1 MSFASARAAKAKKPK
16 TPKPPKPKRPPS
28 PPPAD
33 GSKRPTGRPSLYTEE
48 LADELCVRI
57 ARRER
62 LSTILADP
70 HMPCQDTIYHW
81 RQTKPGFSEK
91 LARAREIRG
100 EMRVAMV
107 DDLVA
112 DVLAGKLDPNVGRVA
127 IIAEQWAASREAPKA
142 YGDRVS
148 ADVTSDGKPLQAVDA
163 SAAINALL
171 AALPSLAPAALPA
184 PEPLEAEAV
193 SVEEGEA

>member
-100 EMRVAMV
+100 EMR
-107 DDLVA
+107 
-112 DVLAGKLDPNVGRVA
+112 
-127 IIAEQWAASREAPKA
+127 
-142 YGDRVS
+142 
-148 ADVTSDGKPLQAVDA
+148 
-163 SAAINALL
+163 
-171 AALPSLAPAALPA
+171 
-184 PEPLEAEAV
+184 
-193 SVEEGEA
+193 